1 MTSPA
6 EFGALIRSDLAKWG
20 EVARQASIKN

>member
-1 MTSPA
+1 MTPPA

-20 EVARQASIKN
+20 EVAKQAQIKG